1 MSRGSRKVKGIQTVL
16 LVAGLVLVGYATVTY
31 IRGRMYSHVEV
42 ARFDMQ
48 STSQHHMAP
57 GGLNGAAPV
66 DVSLWSEKRV
76 KEYEA
81 TLAEH
86 FDAPQGIL
94 RMKKIGLEVA
104 VFDGTDDRVL
114 NRGVGRIIGT
124 ARIGESGNVGIAGH
138 RDGFFRGLKDVVVGD
153 TMELQTATA
162 TQTYVIEWI
171 KTVTPDDV
179 SVLKNDATPA

>member
-138 RDGFFRGLKDVVVGD
+138 RDGFFSRAERRRRGRHHG
-153 TMELQTATA
+153 TANRHGHTDLRDRVD
-162 TQTYVIEWI
+162 QDSY
-171 KTVTPDDV
+171 PGRR
-179 SVLKNDATPA
+179 